1 MTGSFIALIAIKATV
16 ILALGLGALRLFRQ
30 SRAAVRHLLLLAVFG
45 TVLALPIAALVLP
58 VFAIPVPYQVAP
70 TVPSIAFETQADV
83 AVTPLAEGP
92 VTRSATGS
100 SESVSVTQL
109 VLIVE
114 GLGATLALMPLIVGL
129 WQTRR
134 LRAAARHWS
143 RGQKRIGRLVRDA
156 QIRRHVEVLVHD
168 GLPGP
173 VTCGVWRP
181 ALLFPADAKH
191 WDDKDFERAAIHELE
206 HVRRHDWATDCFAR
220 AVCALYWFH
229 PLAWMTWRQLRLESE
244 RAADDAVVREREA
257 NAYAH
262 LLVTFAQ
269 RLAAG
274 PHNYVIAMAN
284 RRDLPIRIRAL
295 LDESRPRGRA
305 GRRWIVTTAFVTAG
319 VVLGIA
325 PLATITD
332 VRIAAAEQGPRDPR
346 AVTVPQA
353 AERPSFE
360 VASIKR
366 NVSVGELS
374 SMNGEP
380 GGRIRVTNHSLFNII
395 RQVYRLQRY
404 QVVGGL
410 EWLDSDHWDI
420 VAKAAGDAPFDQI
433 LRMMETLLADRF
445 KLLTHRETREM
456 PVYALVLARADGRLG
471 PQVKPST
478 VDCEAIAAAAK
489 LGAAPPPPPGGG
501 PRCGININNN
511 VLRMSAQRMTDL
523 ARNLSIMTDRYVV
536 DRTGLNGIFELE
548 LRWNDVDGPSL
559 ATAVQEQLGLKLE
572 AQRAGVDVLV
582 IDSAQRPA
590 ED

>member
-1 MTGSFIALIAIKATV
+1 MTGSFIALIAIKATA
-16 ILALGLGALRLFRQ
+16 ILALGLGALRLLRQ
-30 SRAAVRHLLLLAVFG
+30 SRAALRHLLLLAVFG

-58 VFAIPVPYQVAP
+58 VFAIPVPDQVAL
-70 TVPSIAFETQADV
+70 TVPSIVFEAQADV
-83 AVTPLAEGP
+83 AVTPLAEAP

-114 GLGATLALMPLIVGL
+114 GLGATLALMPLIAGL

-143 RGQKRIGRLVRDA
+143 RGQKRIERLVRAA

-257 NAYAH
+257 TAYAD

-332 VRIAAAEQGPRDPR
+332 VRIAAAEQGSRDPR
-346 AVTVPQA
+346 SVTVPQA

-404 QVVGGL
+404 QVVGGP
-410 EWLDSDHWDI
+410 EWLDRDHWDI

-433 LRMMETLLADRF
+433 LGMTETLLADRF

-489 LGAAPPPPPGGG
+489 AGAAPPPTPGRW

-582 IDSAQRPA
+582 IDSAQRPV

>member
-1 MTGSFIALIAIKATV
+1 MTGSFIASIAIKATV
-16 ILALGLGALRLFRQ
+16 ILALGLGALRVLRQ
-30 SRAAVRHLLLLAVFG
+30 SRAAVRHLLLLAVCV

-58 VFAIPVPYQVAP
+58 VLAIPLPYHVSV
-70 TVPSIAFETQADV
+70 TVPSIVPESDADV
-83 AVTPLAEGP
+83 AFTPWAEAL
-92 VTRSATGS
+92 VTRSATELP
-100 SESVSVTQL
+100 ESVSVTQL

-114 GLGATLALMPLIVGL
+114 GLGATLALLPLIAGL

-134 LRAAARHWS
+134 LRAAARQWS
-143 RGQKRIGRLVRDA
+143 RGQKRIERLVRDA
-156 QIRRHVEVLVHD
+156 QIRRHVDVLVHD

-181 ALLFPADAKH
+181 VLLFPADAKQ

-244 RAADDAVVREREA
+244 RAADDAVVRESEA
-257 NAYAH
+257 AAYAN
-262 LLVTFAQ
+262 LLITFAQ

-274 PHNYVIAMAN
+274 QHTYVIAMAN

-305 GRRWIVTTAFVTAG
+305 GRPWIVVTALVTAG

-325 PLATITD
+325 PLATVTD
-332 VRIAAAEQGPRDPR
+332 ARVAAAEQGSRDPR
-346 AVTVPQA
+346 SVTVPEA

-404 QVVGGL
+404 QVVGGP
-410 EWLDSDHWDI
+410 EWLDRDHWDI

-456 PVYALVLARADGRLG
+456 PVYALVLARADGRLD
-471 PQVKPST
+471 PHVKPST

-489 LGAAPPPPPGGG
+489 SGAAPPPPPGGG

-582 IDSAQRPA
+582 IDSAQRPV